1 MTFIVYAKYGKTK
14 DNLQEGAFTAA
25 FAKNWEEARGQAI
38 SFLRGQGY
46 KIVLIE
52 SVQEVEVEKR
62 VWQR

>member
-25 FAKNWEEARGQAI
+25 FAKNWEEARSQAVT
-38 SFLRGQGY
+38 FLRGQGY
-46 KIVLIE
+46 KVVLIE

-62 VWQR
+62 EWQK